1 MDLSN
6 IINKLNSNKQFKTE
20 EETKNGL
27 ILPMFMKLGYDVF
40 DTDEFKPE
48 VSADV
53 GAKQGEKVD
62 YAIYIKGQ
70 PVMIIECKQ
79 RDKKLDSHINQLY
92 RYFTTIPDMHLALL
106 TNGDDYW
113 FFTDSER
120 PNIMDLEPYMKLRLS
135 TADETELEQLKK
147 YTKENITKLDLKKD
161 MKWQAFNDECDR
173 LVEGLYSNNIPN
185 YIIKAIASEAGTS
198 IREMNQYNMADI
210 LYKKLIAKFNG
221 YGVETEPIKASEDD
235 VIIYL
240 NRRSFG
246 MKVDARAL
254 FHCDNTITILKGSI
268 VSTKVADND
277 DVISM
282 RNKVSSSIKDG
293 VVIEDIVCASPS
305 NAATI
310 VIGNSANGWAE
321 WKDVN
326 GVTLRKIQDVHNIEY
341 SEDNKEDG
349 QRKSQKEIMAK
360 NKANRSNIK
369 LNHEYVY
376 NDYTDGDWTYHV
388 IDYYRLFGKKID
400 NGSARSMLID
410 TLSELMNQGKI
421 KREEIINNTKFNGSF
436 AILDK
441 ARAEGKGRMYYLE
454 EHDIYVNT
462 SHSIHGIV
470 LFITKLFEL
479 ADIRDENLLI
489 SFKE

>member
-1 MDLSN
+1 MDLSS
-6 IINKLNSNKQFKTE
+6 IINKLNSDKQFKTE

-27 ILPMFMKLGYDVF
+27 VLPLFMKLGYDVF

-48 VSADV
+48 VSADI
-53 GAKQGEKVD
+53 GAKQGERVD
-62 YAIYIKGQ
+62 FAIYIKGQ

-79 RDKKLDSHINQLY
+79 RDKKLDNHVNQLY

-106 TNGDDYW
+106 TNGDEYW
-113 FFTDSER
+113 FFTDNDR
-120 PNIMDLEPYMKLRLS
+120 PNIMDLEPYMKIKLS
-135 TADETELEQLKK
+135 TADETELAQLEK

-173 LVEGLYSNNIPN
+173 LVEGLHTNNIPN

-221 YGVETEPIKASEDD
+221 YGVETEPIKTSEED
-235 VIIYL
+235 IIVYL

-254 FHCDNTITILKGSI
+254 LHSDDTMTILKGSI

-277 DVISM
+277 NIINA
-282 RNKVSSSIKDG
+282 RNKASNHIKDG
-293 VVIEDIVCASPS
+293 IVIEDILCDSPS
-305 NAATI
+305 NAAGI
-310 VIGNSANGWAE
+310 VIGNSANGLNE
-321 WKDVN
+321 WKDVD
-326 GVTLRKIQDVHNIEY
+326 GTPIKKLKNIDKTE
-341 SEDNKEDG
+341 EAD
-349 QRKSQKEIMAK
+349 KSVDKQSLKEIMAK

-369 LNHEYVY
+369 LNYEYVY
-376 NDYTDGDWTYHV
+376 NDYYDGDWTYHV
-388 IDYYRLFGKKID
+388 IDYYKLFNKRID

-410 TLSELMNQGKI
+410 TVTELLKQGKI
-421 KREEIINNTKFNGSF
+421 NRDEIIENDKFNGQY
-436 AILDK
+436 AVLDK
-441 ARAEGKGRMYYLE
+441 EHAEGKRGMHYIE
-454 EHDIYVNT
+454 EFDIYIGT
-462 SHSIHGIV
+462 SLSITSVIT
-470 LFITKLFEL
+470 FINKLFEL
-479 ADIRDENLLI
+479 ANVRDENLLI